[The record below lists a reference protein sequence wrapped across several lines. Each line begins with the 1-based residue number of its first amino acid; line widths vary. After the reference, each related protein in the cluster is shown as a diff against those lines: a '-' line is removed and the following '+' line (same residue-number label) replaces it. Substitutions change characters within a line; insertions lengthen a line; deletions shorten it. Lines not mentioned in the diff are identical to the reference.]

1 MGNDDWPSDP
11 SDESQPKCEKA
22 PPKSSK
28 NEGEPIG
35 TLPITNELH
44 CQEVKKR
51 LNRIVLGLKL
61 VEHKSEKPKFLS
73 NPNSYLAIHRGGGS
87 YRRPRLKQ
95 QKTLTETAFHFFAF

>member
-1 MGNDDWPSDP
+1 MLYIV
-11 SDESQPKCEKA
+11 KVK
-22 PPKSSK
+22 
-28 NEGEPIG
+28 GEPIG

-73 NPNSYLAIHRGGGS
+73 DPNPYLATWGRGGN
-87 YRRPRLKQ
+87 
-95 QKTLTETAFHFFAF
+95 TEDPN